1 MSDNAAFTLIF
12 TGVWCLVGVIF
23 LGVGIAFRRSFLK
36 KEERL
41 RARASGTITEVM
53 RRVRHGSDGASV
65 NWYPIVEFEAE
76 GRRISLEC
84 EEGGGRKAF
93 YEGQPVEVLYDPDDP
108 SCFRLEGRSAT
119 SLLGNIFL
127 AVGLGCIAI
136 GVAVGWIVNAA
147 SPGIHFINHT
157 R

>member
-1 MSDNAAFTLIF
+1 MVQYRFPALLLALVIALSL
-12 TGVWCLVGVIF
+12 TGCSAEQTEKQSAVGFYLDTVIMLTAYVDDAQVLNDALVECG
-23 LGVGIAFRRSFLK
+23 RY
-36 KEERL
+36 ERML
-41 RARASGTITEVM
+41 SRTIE
-53 RRVRHGSDGASV
+53 GSDV
-65 NWYPIVEFEAE
+65 W
-76 GRRISLEC
+76 RINH
-84 EEGGGRKAF
+84 A
-93 YEGQPVEVLYDPDDP
+93 EGQPVEVLYDPDDP